1 MYSKD
6 NVKSCEVCAFAT
18 DMSIQNEQLCIKKG
32 PVSADYCCRAFKYDA
47 TRRKPKKKA
56 ELKKILYHTLLVKK

>member
-6 NVKSCEVCAFAT
+6 NVKCCEVCAFAT
-18 DMSIQNEQLCIKKG
+18 NMSTQSDQLCVKKG
-32 PVSADYCCRAFKYDA
+32 PVSADYCCSSFKYDA

-56 ELKKILYHTLLVKK
+56 ELQKFSSEDFKL